1 VKAWG
6 LNFVL
11 STVQDA
17 CVKEPIKVFVV
28 HVMLLD
34 ILKPQLVGIKRTLL
48 GVIVRYTKHGV
59 DNSADFRAVQVLMQ
73 LNKLPH
79 IL

>member
-6 LNFVL
+6 LNFFL

-17 CVKEPIKVFVV
+17 FVKEPIKVFVI

-34 ILKPQLVGIKRTLL
+34 ILKPQLLGIKRTLA
-48 GVIVRYTKHGV
+48 GVIIQYIHHGV
-59 DNSADFRAVQVLMQ
+59 DHTTDFRAVQVCQ
-73 LNKLPH
+73 YDAV
-79 IL
+79 IA